1 MGGGADIFVIFFL
14 L

>member
-1 MGGGADIFVIFFL
+1 MGCGADIFVIFFL